1 MLSFTVFQPEF
12 EFETV
17 AILDDSVSLV
27 PDDVDGTTH
36 HIITTH
42 TPEIINTQDYDQ
54 THIYTTSSTD
64 KLRAAIPSGIVDT
77 NEVTIET
84 TSYESGTNM
93 CKLQIN
99 ISNEFIAVSYPIR
112 KNIFR

>member
-1 MLSFTVFQPEF
+1 M
-12 EFETV
+12 
-17 AILDDSVSLV
+17 
-27 PDDVDGTTH
+27 PDVVDGTTH

-42 TPEIINTQDYDQ
+42 APEIINSQEYDQ

-84 TSYESGTNM
+84 SSYESGANM
-93 CKLQIN
+93 CKLR
-99 ISNEFIAVSYPIR
+99 P
-112 KNIFR
+112 